1 MLETSDVSRDADE
14 TSSTFSRSAGGG
26 WFSLGSSVTWGSFS
40 AAAGAAA
47 GAAGGDGDAP
57 RRGRVERCCS
67 VSSTDLTDDSSSL
80 DEAAVRL
87 LPRRCCCCCCCCSCG
102 CASTAAV
109 VAEAAAAERVEGIS
123 GGARLQNGHHF
134 RQCAPLTWVRLA
146 RLLHAACFPRSL
158 YRLSGWLCSVS
169 LLSSPLELA
178 LFYCPLA
185 VVLPVLHVL
194 TPRTHTSQVPSS
206 RHYSREY
213 GATRSCASSSSAST
227 VQARPLSC
235 TACRYERRDLF
246 SFFVLSKHP
255 PSTDW

>member
-123 GGARLQNGHHF
+123 GGAVTKRPPFSAVCSPDMGTFGSPSSRCLLSPLPLSLLWLALFCFPPLQPSRASAVLLSSCGCPPCTA
-134 RQCAPLTWVRLA
+134 CADATYAHVSGAFFSSLLA
-146 RLLHAACFPRSL
+146 RVWGDKELRILILGLDGAGKTTIL
-158 YRLSGWLCSVS
+158 YRL
-169 LLSSPLELA
+169 
-178 LFYCPLA
+178 
-185 VVLPVLHVL
+185 
-194 TPRTHTSQVPSS
+194 QV
-206 RHYSREY
+206 
-213 GATRSCASSSSAST
+213 
-227 VQARPLSC
+227 
-235 TACRYERRDLF
+235 
-246 SFFVLSKHP
+246 
-255 PSTDW
+255 